1 MHWQK
6 QVDKACGIVT
16 KASQYY
22 ATARTLYNGAK
33 FLGTVVAPM
42 IVCNKKCGTQGSD
55 IRPGRPG
62 SS

>member
-22 ATARTLYNGAK
+22 ATAKTLYSAGK
-33 FLGTVVAPM
+33 FLGSTVLPM
-42 IVCNKKCGTQGSD
+42 LV
-55 IRPGRPG
+55 
-62 SS
+62 